1 MKINRKRKIESAITS
16 SESGFA
22 LIIVMLVLVMMTVLG
37 LNAIMTSSTDIQISG
52 NEKVAVRALS
62 IAEAGLNH
70 GMRRLRGQ
78 TFDTLLAGLVDE
90 NSKYTLIDGTTFDS
104 GTYKVY
110 LRNNYQTD
118 GGDAGKNMYNSDGDN
133 RIIIR
138 SEATYNNIT
147 KVIESEVERIASD
160 FPIVAGIS
168 IAGAVEEFE
177 VEDYSVRIS
186 GNNTAP
192 PSGSGNWPSTTC
204 SAQSGIAVKD
214 NTAQTT
220 INTAITNGKVKCNTS
235 PASQTTISGAGGSS
249 CGNAVDVND
258 TSLSNLGTITQTA
271 TDLMKYADRTITV
284 QDDQDDNVTMSNIS
298 WGTFDNPQ
306 ITVVDFKNTTGE
318 RELRIEGNSTGYG
331 ILIVNAAS
339 NEGSELDLR
348 GNFSWYGVIVLTNY
362 GEADLDNGGN
372 ISIYGGLLLA
382 NSGDG
387 DADSEIE
394 LKGNVGIY
402 YSCAANQRAQNY
414 SALKVQSWHEVSS

>member
-1 MKINRKRKIESAITS
+1 MKIIDRKRIIEGDLDC

-37 LNAIMTSSTDIQISG
+37 LNAIMTSSTDIQIAG
-52 NEKVAVRALS
+52 NEKISVRALS

-90 NSKYTLIDGTTFDS
+90 TSKYALIDSTIFDG

-110 LRNNYQTD
+110 LRNNYPSD
-118 GGDAGKNMYNSDGDN
+118 VGDVGKNMYNSDNDDM
-133 RIIIR
+133 IIIR
-138 SEATYNNIT
+138 SEATYNDVT
-147 KVIESEVERIASD
+147 KVIESKVERIASD
-160 FPIVAGIS
+160 FPVVAGLS
-168 IAGAVEEFE
+168 IAGAVEELE
-177 VEDYSVRIS
+177 VNDSSVRIS

-192 PSGSGNWPSTTC
+192 PSGSGSWPSTTC
-204 SAQSGIAVKD
+204 SAQSGIAVED
-214 NTAQTT
+214 PAAQTT
-220 INTAITNGKVKCNTS
+220 IKTAIADGKVKCNTT

-249 CGNAVDVND
+249 CAAAVDVN
-258 TSLSNLGTITQTA
+258 TSLSDLSAITQTA
-271 TDLMKYADRTITV
+271 TELMKYADRTITV
-284 QDDQDDNVTMSNIS
+284 QDSNVTMNNIS

-318 RELRIEGNSTGYG
+318 RELRIQGNSTGYG

-339 NEGSELDLR
+339 TEGSELDLR

-382 NSGDG
+382 NNGDG

-394 LKGNVGIY
+394 LKGNVSIY
-402 YSCAANQRAQNY
+402 YSCAAEQRAENY
-414 SALKVQSWHEVSS
+414 SALKVQSWHEVKS

>member
-1 MKINRKRKIESAITS
+1 MKINRKRKTESDVAS
-16 SESGFA
+16 GESGFA

-52 NEKVAVRALS
+52 NEKISVRALS

-90 NSKYTLIDGTTFDS
+90 NSKYTLIDTTTFDS

-110 LRNNYQTD
+110 LRNNYPTD
-118 GGDAGKNMYNSDGDN
+118 VGDAGMNMYNSDGDDM
-133 RIIIR
+133 IIIR
-138 SEATYNNIT
+138 SEAEYNNVT
-147 KVIESEVERIASD
+147 KVIESKVERIAAD
-160 FPIVAGIS
+160 FPVVAGLS

-177 VEDYSVRIS
+177 VEDFSVRIS
-186 GNNTAP
+186 GNNTTP
-192 PSGSGNWPSTTC
+192 TDGNTWTSTSC
-204 SAQSGIAVKD
+204 SNKSGIAVED
-214 NTAQTT
+214 DAAQTT

-235 PASQTTISGAGGSS
+235 PASQTTITGAGGSS
-249 CGNAVDVND
+249 CAAAVDVN
-258 TSLSNLGTITQTA
+258 TQSLGDLSAITA
-271 TDLMKYADRTITV
+271 TATELMQYADRTITV
-284 QDDQDDNVTMSNIS
+284 QDDNVTMSNIS

-318 RELRIEGNSTGYG
+318 RELRIQGNSTGYG

-339 NEGSELDLR
+339 TEGSELDLR
-348 GNFSWYGVIVLTNY
+348 GNFSWYGVIILTNY

-382 NSGDG
+382 NSGDSE
-387 DADSEIE
+387 ADSEIE
-394 LKGNVGIY
+394 LKGNVSIY
-402 YSCAANQRAQNY
+402 YSCAAEQRAENY
-414 SALKVQSWHEVSS
+414 SALKVQSWHEIKS

>member
-62 IAEAGLNH
+62 VAEAGLNH

-90 NSKYTLIDGTTFDS
+90 TSKYSLINSTIFDG

-110 LRNNYQTD
+110 LRNNYPSD
-118 GGDAGKNMYNSDGDN
+118 VGDAGMNMYNSDGDDM
-133 RIIIR
+133 IIIR
-138 SEATYNNIT
+138 SEATYNDVT
-147 KVIESEVERIASD
+147 KVIESKVERIAAD
-160 FPIVAGIS
+160 FPVVAGLG

-177 VEDYSVRIS
+177 VNDSSVRIS
-186 GNNTAP
+186 GIDTTPTDGNT
-192 PSGSGNWPSTTC
+192 WTSTSC
-204 SAQSGIAVKD
+204 SNKSGIAVED
-214 NTAQTT
+214 DAAQTT
-220 INTAITNGKVKCNTS
+220 IETAITNGKVKCNTS
-235 PASQTTISGAGGSS
+235 PASQTTITGAGGSS
-249 CGNAVDVND
+249 CAAAVDVNT
-258 TSLSNLGTITQTA
+258 TSLGDLSAITA
-271 TDLMKYADRTITV
+271 TATELMQYADRTITV
-284 QDDQDDNVTMSNIS
+284 EDDNVTMSNIS

-318 RELRIEGNSTGYG
+318 RELRIQGNSTGYG

-339 NEGSELDLR
+339 TEGSELDLR
-348 GNFSWYGVIVLTNY
+348 GNFDWYGVIILTNY

-372 ISIYGGLLLA
+372 INIYGGLLLA

-387 DADSEIE
+387 DADSEVE
-394 LKGNVGIY
+394 LKGNVSIY
-402 YSCAANQRAQNY
+402 YSCAAEQRAENY
-414 SALKVQSWHEVSS
+414 SALKVQSWHEIKS